1 MRDPGPSAVRDP
13 TFRMHSLSH
22 CTTAVCEATAEAA
35 FAFLADPSRLGS
47 WALGCWDAE
56 PVGGGTVRGASLFD
70 ASTAYVRA
78 DPEPARL
85 LVDFAVGADPD
96 ELVHRISARVI
107 PGPVLG
113 FDESSSVVTLLA
125 WRPAG
130 MPDDRW
136 SRLVVSHEAEILLLR
151 ARIEE
156 AA

>member
-1 MRDPGPSAVRDP
+1 
-13 TFRMHSLSH
+13 MHSLSH
-22 CTTAVCEATAEAA
+22 CATAVCDATAEVA
-35 FAFLADPSRLGS
+35 FAFLADPTRLGS

-56 PVGGGTVRGASLFD
+56 PAGERTVRGTSLFD

-78 DPEPARL
+78 DPDSTRL
-85 LVDFAVGADPD
+85 SVDYAVGDGPG

-113 FDESSSVVTLLA
+113 FDESRSLVTLLA
-125 WRPAG
+125 WRQAG
-130 MPDDRW
+130 MADERW
-136 SRLVVSHEAEILLLR
+136 SRLVASHEAEIYLLC

>member
-1 MRDPGPSAVRDP
+1 
-13 TFRMHSLSH
+13 MHSLSH
-22 CTTAVCEATAEAA
+22 CATAVCEATAEAA

-47 WALGCWDAE
+47 WALGCWEAE
-56 PVGGGTVRGASLFD
+56 PAGERTVRGASLFD
-70 ASTAYVRA
+70 ASTAYARA
-78 DPEPARL
+78 DPDPPRL
-85 LVDFAVGADPD
+85 LVDFAVGAEPD

-113 FDESSSVVTLLA
+113 YDESRSLVTLLA

-130 MPDDRW
+130 MTDERW

>member
-1 MRDPGPSAVRDP
+1 
-13 TFRMHSLSH
+13 MHLLSH
-22 CTTAVCEATAEAA
+22 CATTACDAAADVA

-47 WALGCWDAE
+47 WALGCWDAQPAGE
-56 PVGGGTVRGASLFD
+56 RTVRGTSLFD

-78 DPEPARL
+78 DPDPARL
-85 LVDFAVGADPD
+85 SIDFAVGAGPD

-107 PGPVLG
+107 PGPALG
-113 FDESSSVVTLLA
+113 YGENRSLVTLLA
-125 WRPAG
+125 WRPAH

-136 SRLVVSHEAEILLLR
+136 SRLVASHEAEILLLR

>member
-1 MRDPGPSAVRDP
+1 M
-13 TFRMHSLSH
+13 
-22 CTTAVCEATAEAA
+22 A

-47 WALGCWDAE
+47 WALGCWDAQPAGE
-56 PVGGGTVRGASLFD
+56 RTVRGASLFD

-78 DPEPARL
+78 DPDSERL
-85 LVDFAVGADPD
+85 IVDFAVGGDPD

-113 FDESSSVVTLLA
+113 FEESRSLVTLLA
-125 WRPAG
+125 WRLAG

-136 SRLVVSHEAEILLLR
+136 SRLVASHETEIFLLC

-156 AA
+156 TA

>member
-1 MRDPGPSAVRDP
+1 
-13 TFRMHSLSH
+13 MHSLSH
-22 CTTAVCEATAEAA
+22 CATAVCDATAELA

-47 WALGCWDAE
+47 WALGCWDAQPAGE
-56 PVGGGTVRGASLFD
+56 QTVRGVSLFD

-78 DPEPARL
+78 DPEPTRL
-85 LVDFAVGADPD
+85 LVDFAVGAGPD

-113 FDESSSVVTLLA
+113 LEASRSLVTLLA
-125 WRPAG
+125 WRPAD

-136 SRLVVSHEAEILLLR
+136 SRLVASHEAEILLLC

-156 AA
+156 TA